1 MTMVRANDVSIPEG
15 HTGPDLGANPAP
27 CSPQVE
33 RYAALLWLQ
42 SGASAPLI
50 AQPPAVQAT
59 YRKMATSV
67 RTAVLGEV
75 VARSDSQHSQQG
87 ITRCRADLSEERARM
102 AERMERL
109 HEYIRL
115 LELRVGP
122 DDLRVLQAV
131 AGIRPEDLDPA
142 GLNHQ

>member
-1 MTMVRANDVSIPEG
+1 VP
-15 HTGPDLGANPAP
+15 GASPVP
-27 CSPQVE
+27 SSPQVE

-42 SGASAPLI
+42 TGASAPLI
-50 AQPPAVQAT
+50 AQPPAVQDI

-75 VARSDSQHSQQG
+75 VARSDSQRSEQG

-102 AERMERL
+102 AERIERL
-109 HEYIRL
+109 HEYIRQ
-115 LELRVGP
+115 LELCVGP

-131 AGIRPEDLDPA
+131 AGIHSEDLDPT